1 MKDIFKKIN
10 RFKGY
15 DFKENQPFR
24 ILLTPKGESR
34 GARLKNGELKRRLRN
49 GYERFQA
56 NRIPVGLGCIF

>member
-1 MKDIFKKIN
+1 MKNIFNKIN

-34 GARLKNGELKRRLRN
+34 GARLKLLIQKKMIHQEYGYNKRGIRK
-49 GYERFQA
+49 
-56 NRIPVGLGCIF
+56 